1 MDNKLGNGS
10 ISCYSSMPT
19 SNRLAGV
26 IVADFPL
33 QGQGNTLN
41 NPKTLDIQDF
51 CQLQSEQ
58 LTSQSPIFFAR
69 IVYYN
74 PLHKIHEEVIN
85 YAPNQQPFPPNI
97 LFYFKSEEWLI
108 DYPPVFTFNEVKLK
122 NFKAFSYISP
132 IGYKNGKPEYIQ
144 IVTHQRLPSHMEK
157 QVKLSAILL
166 SKHAELFWENHRQ
179 KTEIQLL
186 EDILHRIVHQL
197 RNSFALIGL
206 QANNLYLQLKNNPFQ
221 EQAKIIYDSIQDLN
235 TNLTQLL
242 NCSQSTKLRIAPQ
255 DLKSLLVESI
265 KCLQPCIDSKQLKIN
280 ISDTSAT
287 LAIDRLQMKQVFD
300 NVLSNAV
307 HFSPNLATINCS
319 WQVFQGEVLIK
330 ISDQG
335 SGISQEELKKIFTP
349 FYSRRPGGTGLG
361 LSIAK
366 KIVLDHQGSIW
377 AQNVP
382 GGGAQ
387 FSLILPLPRNLN
399 GGVENG

>member
-1 MDNKLGNGS
+1 MNNQLENSS
-10 ISCYSSMPT
+10 INRYSRMPT
-19 SNRLAGV
+19 SHQSAGV
-26 IVADFPL
+26 IVADFSL
-33 QGQGNTLN
+33 QGQVNILDESR
-41 NPKTLDIQDF
+41 TLDIQYF
-51 CQLQSEQ
+51 CQLQSQQ
-58 LTSQSPIFFAR
+58 LTSLFPIFFAR
-69 IVYYN
+69 IIYYN
-74 PLHKIHEEVIN
+74 PLRKIHEEVIN
-85 YAPNQQPFPPNI
+85 YAPNQQPFSQDN
-97 LFYFKSEEWLI
+97 LVYLRSEEWLI
-108 DYPPVFTFNEVKLK
+108 DYPIVFTCNEVKLI
-122 NFKAFSYISP
+122 NFKAFSYICP
-132 IGYKNGKPEYIQ
+132 IGYKNKKPEYIQ
-144 IVTHQRLPSHMEK
+144 ILTHQCLPPDMQT

-166 SKHAELFWENHRQ
+166 SQHAEILCENHRQ
-179 KTEIQLL
+179 KAEIQLL
-186 EDILHRIVHQL
+186 EDILHRIIHQL

-235 TNLTQLL
+235 TNLTQIL
-242 NCSQSTKLRIAPQ
+242 NCSQSTKLRITPQ
-255 DLKSLLVESI
+255 DLKSLLLESI
-265 KCLQPCIDSKQLKIN
+265 KCLQFCIDNKQLKIN
-280 ISDTSAT
+280 ISDTSVS

-300 NVLSNAV
+300 NLLSNAV

-319 WQVFQGEVLIK
+319 WQIFQGEVLIK

-335 SGISQEELKKIFTP
+335 PGISQDELKKIFTP

-399 GGVENG
+399 GGIENG